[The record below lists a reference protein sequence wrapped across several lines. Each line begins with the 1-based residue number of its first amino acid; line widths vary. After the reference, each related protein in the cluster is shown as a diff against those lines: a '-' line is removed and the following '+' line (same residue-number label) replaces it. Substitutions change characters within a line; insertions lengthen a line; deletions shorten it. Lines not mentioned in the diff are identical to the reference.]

1 MIDNIE
7 MTDSNAA
14 LKNTII
20 NTKVMQ
26 KYIIFTIDGER
37 YGIPLFSV
45 KEVIG
50 IVKVTP
56 IPHVPDFFKGLI
68 NLRGRIISVID
79 MRLKLGI
86 EEINYV
92 PKKTSIIIFDVNDLT
107 IGSIVDDVNE
117 VIGFTDGQIEQK
129 LELSNC
135 IKKKY
140 ILNIAKSVE
149 NKLIMLL
156 DIHKMLNPEELT
168 LISEKTNKKG
178 HEIYLDNE

>member
-1 MIDNIE
+1 MIDNLE

-20 NTKVMQ
+20 NTKIMQ
-26 KYIIFTIDGER
+26 KYLIFSINGEP

-50 IVKVTP
+50 IVKITP
-56 IPHVPDFFKGLI
+56 TPHVPNFFKGLI

-117 VIGFTDGQIEQK
+117 VIGFTDGQIEQN

-140 ILNIAKSVE
+140 ILSIAKSVE
-149 NKLIMLL
+149 NELIILL

-168 LISEKTNKKG
+168 LISENAIKKD
-178 HEIYLDNE
+178 HEVYLDNE